1 MGCGGKA
8 LGTCATDYRASELTM
23 RTIRR
28 ATKDDAEAIAN
39 LYRELN
45 TLSPVSVLPERI
57 EAVANSNNTHL
68 LVCDDTG
75 EIIATA
81 LICLC
86 QDVMFDNQPF
96 ALIENVVVSADYK
109 REGIGKSMMDYIEA
123 FCLEQNCSKIMLQ
136 TSSENRDARDFYT
149 AMGYDPD
156 AKIGFIKYRR
166 YFSQ

>member
-1 MGCGGKA
+1 
-8 LGTCATDYRASELTM
+8 M
-23 RTIRR
+23 RHIRR

-57 EAVANSNNTHL
+57 ETVANSNNTHL
-68 LVCDDTG
+68 LVCDDG
-75 EIIATA
+75 GDIIATA
-81 LICLC
+81 LVCLC

-109 REGIGKSMMDYIEA
+109 REGIGKSIMDHIEA
-123 FCLEQNCSKIMLQ
+123 FCLEQDCSKIILQ
-136 TSSENRDARDFYT
+136 TSSENREARDFYT
-149 AMGYDPD
+149 AMGYDSD

>member
-1 MGCGGKA
+1 
-8 LGTCATDYRASELTM
+8 M

-28 ATKDDAEAIAN
+28 AQAADAEAIAS

-45 TLSPVSVLPERI
+45 TLSTPIVLPERI
-57 EAVANSNNTHL
+57 AAIANSEHTHL
-68 LVCDDTG
+68 LVCEDSG

-81 LICLC
+81 LVCLC
-86 QDVMFDNQPF
+86 QDVMFDSQPF
-96 ALIENVVVSADYK
+96 ALVENVVVSADYK

-123 FCLEQNCSKIMLQ
+123 FCLEQDCSKIMLQ

-149 AMGYDPD
+149 AMGYDPN

>member
-1 MGCGGKA
+1 
-8 LGTCATDYRASELTM
+8 M

-28 ATKDDAEAIAN
+28 AQAADAEAIAS

-45 TLSPVSVLPERI
+45 TLSTPIVLPERI
-57 EAVANSNNTHL
+57 AAIANSEHTHL
-68 LVCDDTG
+68 LVCEDSG

-81 LICLC
+81 LVCLC
-86 QDVMFDNQPF
+86 QDVMFDSQPF
-96 ALIENVVVSADYK
+96 ALVENVVVSADYK
-109 REGIGKSMMDYIEA
+109 REGIGKRMMDYIEA
-123 FCLEQNCSKIMLQ
+123 FCLEQDCSKIMLQ

-149 AMGYDPD
+149 AMGYDPN

>member
-1 MGCGGKA
+1 
-8 LGTCATDYRASELTM
+8 M
-23 RTIRR
+23 RNIRR
-28 ATKDDAEAIAN
+28 AGREDAEAIAH

-57 EAVANSNNTHL
+57 EAIANTGTTHL
-68 LVCDDTG
+68 LVCDDGG

-81 LICLC
+81 LVCLC

-96 ALIENVVVSADYK
+96 ALVENLVVSADYK
-109 REGIGKSMMDYIEA
+109 REGIGKSMMDHIEA
-123 FCLEQNCSKIMLQ
+123 FCLEQDCSKIMLQ

-156 AKIGFIKYRR
+156 AKIGFVKYRR